1 MINVTQKMSKSW
13 SMRKKN
19 KPFLQ
24 QTCGDYINDGFIPF
38 SWACSTVSSIVH
50 ACSLTWLTGTL
61 KGMEPSSTLLVTPVL
76 FLLWQQECLST
87 VWAIDLHTHMHT
99 HTYTHTHT
107 SHLCL
112 VVLSYGSCPWIF
124 FRLVWVCDWFF
135 FFGSIWILVF
145 IEEIASIT
153 EEHQSENGRNAIP
166 ETPSCA
172 INEQLCSFVFPPPS
186 SECGA
191 KGQVD
196 LKNKK
201 GKMF

>member
-50 ACSLTWLTGTL
+50 ARSLTWLTGTL

-107 SHLCL
+107 QAISAWLSFPMGLAPEYSSDLCEC
-112 VVLSYGSCPWIF
+112 VIGSFFWIN
-124 FRLVWVCDWFF
+124 L
-135 FFGSIWILVF
+135 
-145 IEEIASIT
+145 
-153 EEHQSENGRNAIP
+153 N
-166 ETPSCA
+166 SCLYWG
-172 INEQLCSFVFPPPS
+172 NSVHNRRTSKWKWQECHSWNTFLCNKWTALFLCISPPS